1 MVQRKAQAG
10 KQVAISSMTG
20 FARNEGQDGACIW
33 VWEARSVN
41 SKGLDIRCRLPPGF
55 EGLDPQLRERVQ
67 KLFKR
72 GSVSAAL
79 TVTWTKD
86 TAQVSLNRSV
96 LETVL
101 AAIPEIQARLPSA
114 RPPSID
120 GLLAVR
126 GVIEAT
132 DETLMGDARDALLV
146 TLIMGLDETLKRL
159 LAMRREE
166 GERLRVIL
174 EQHLENIAD
183 LCRAAETLANSQPA
197 AIRDRLQTQ
206 IKTLLESSPSLPEE
220 RLAQEAVLLAT
231 KMDPREELDR
241 LKAHHSA
248 TIALLKRG
256 DAIGRKL
263 DFLCQEFN
271 REANTLCS
279 KSGDIELTR
288 IGIDLKV
295 AIDQLRE
302 QVQNIE

>member
-1 MVQRKAQAG
+1 
-10 KQVAISSMTG
+10 MTG
-20 FARNEGQDGACIW
+20 FARNEGQNGVCLW
-33 VWEARSVN
+33 VWEVRSVN
-41 SKGLDIRCRLPPGF
+41 AKGLDVRCRLPAGF
-55 EGLDPQLRERVQ
+55 ESLDPQVRERIQ

-72 GSVSAAL
+72 GSISATL
-79 TVTWTKD
+79 TVTWAKD
-86 TAQVSLNRSV
+86 ATQVSLNRSV

-101 AAIPEIQARLPSA
+101 AAIPEIQARVPSA
-114 RPPSID
+114 TPPSVD

-132 DETLMGDARDALLV
+132 EETLTSEARDVLLV
-146 TLIMGLDETLKRL
+146 NLIGSLEETLKRL
-159 LAMRREE
+159 LSMRRDE
-166 GERLRVIL
+166 GQRLGKVL
-174 EQHLENIAD
+174 ADHLDRIAE
-183 LCRAAETLANSQPA
+183 LSRTAEAMANVQPA
-197 AIRDRLQTQ
+197 AIRDRLQMQ
-206 IKTLLESSPSLPEE
+206 IKALLESTPALSED

-241 LKAHHSA
+241 LKAHHAA
-248 TIALLKRG
+248 TLALLNKE

-279 KSGDIELTR
+279 KSGDVELTR